1 MKIAQVLYRY
11 YPYIGG
17 VEAVVK
23 ETSEVMVRKGVHVE
37 VLTQDRTG
45 NLPPIEE
52 INGVVIRRFRT
63 GALGWDF
70 ALRKGSLRNYLLRN
84 SSEFDLVH
92 AHTCHTFC
100 PLYAAW
106 AKGENRLVI
115 NTHYHGVGHDRLMNL
130 LHRPYRRVVKAALG
144 KADKV
149 VCVSETE
156 GLIVKDHFGL
166 PDARISIIGNGVH
179 YDRIARATP
188 FPVEG
193 KVVLFVGRL
202 ERYKNVHLAVEA
214 MPHMPPE
221 YTLTVIGNGPYR
233 ESLSRL
239 VANLGLEERVQILT
253 GLTDE
258 EVHRWYRTC
267 TVALNLS
274 SQEAFGITVL
284 EALAAG
290 KPVVV
295 NDRKALSELA
305 GRLTGVWAV
314 DAEGMTHNELAD
326 RIVGISE
333 ADWEKPDLSP
343 YSWEAVTDQ
352 ILSLYRSL

>member
-156 GLIVKDHFGL
+156 GLIVKIILGYPTLGSVSSGMAFTTTGL
-166 PDARISIIGNGVH
+166 H
-179 YDRIARATP
+179 
-188 FPVEG
+188 
-193 KVVLFVGRL
+193 GRL
-202 ERYKNVHLAVEA
+202 HSQWKARSCSSSAGWRD
-214 MPHMPPE
+214 
-221 YTLTVIGNGPYR
+221 T
-233 ESLSRL
+233 
-239 VANLGLEERVQILT
+239 
-253 GLTDE
+253 
-258 EVHRWYRTC
+258 RTS
-267 TVALNLS
+267 TW
-274 SQEAFGITVL
+274 Q
-284 EALAAG
+284 
-290 KPVVV
+290 
-295 NDRKALSELA
+295 
-305 GRLTGVWAV
+305 
-314 DAEGMTHNELAD
+314 
-326 RIVGISE
+326 
-333 ADWEKPDLSP
+333 
-343 YSWEAVTDQ
+343 
-352 ILSLYRSL
+352 

>member
-1 MKIAQVLYRY
+1 
-11 YPYIGG
+11 
-17 VEAVVK
+17 
-23 ETSEVMVRKGVHVE
+23 
-37 VLTQDRTG
+37 
-45 NLPPIEE
+45 
-52 INGVVIRRFRT
+52 
-63 GALGWDF
+63 
-70 ALRKGSLRNYLLRN
+70 
-84 SSEFDLVH
+84 
-92 AHTCHTFC
+92 
-100 PLYAAW
+100 
-106 AKGENRLVI
+106 
-115 NTHYHGVGHDRLMNL
+115 
-130 LHRPYRRVVKAALG
+130 
-144 KADKV
+144 
-149 VCVSETE
+149 
-156 GLIVKDHFGL
+156 
-166 PDARISIIGNGVH
+166 
-179 YDRIARATP
+179 
-188 FPVEG
+188 VEG